1 MANYRNTGLLFS
13 YFITIIFS
21 VILEKRKFLV
31 ALWAEPGPRP
41 SRLLQQGHERRARQ
55 LARLA
60 VGEVGVAPV
69 GVQEVGA
76 AEVCTQQVGVIQAGR
91 GQALRDSS
99 PIQPLATRA
108 INRMVRPGYPGYFA
122 LRFLGTSARKQHE

>member
-1 MANYRNTGLLFS
+1 MANYRNIGLLCPN
-13 YFITIIFS
+13 FITIIFS
-21 VILEKRKFLV
+21 FILEKWKFLV
-31 ALWAEPGPRP
+31 ALWAESGPRLP
-41 SRLLQQGHERRARQ
+41 RLLQQGHERRARQ

-76 AEVCTQQVGVIQAGR
+76 AEVCAQQVGVIQAGR
-91 GQALRDSS
+91 GQALHDSS